1 MRWPEKLNK
10 KTMKKESVL
19 HPIEMNAKIE
29 LSSVSVLNF
38 TLPFDE
44 SISPDDWIG
53 YETPDG
59 SKSKFRVSKIVN
71 SYGKNKNVSL
81 LHGICTLGDTTIN
94 GEGIITGTFSEIVS
108 QLLEQ
113 QENTYWELGNFVQTE
128 EETIEFYNDNLLD
141 LFIEAQSIFGDYA
154 VTYDMDDFPW
164 KINIVKLPEK
174 SGCHGR
180 FSRNLDGVTINVL
193 KDNLCT
199 RVKIDG
205 TEGHVDS
212 DTIDKYGIISKVIY
226 VAKGATETQI
236 QRYIKR
242 FFDNYKEPIVS
253 IKLDV
258 RDLYT
263 ITGEFFDKFELGK
276 ICHCYLPED
285 NLDVDL
291 RIVTLEYVDL
301 IGSKEKV
308 YVSLNKKMPTLRDIL
323 VDQQKQQRKSG
334 AGRKRQE
341 KKNKEFSDLIYD
353 AYIDIDKNRGNIDL
367 YVEKLNQLTEEKDI
381 LEIRLDSEVEEI
393 TIRATELQND
403 IEAADARITV
413 NAREIEQRVKSGEL
427 ISSINQTA
435 EEIKISANKI
445 NLSGYVTASQL
456 SATNATI
463 NNLISGVTTATVIK
477 ASAFSGGTFNGS
489 TVTASQVTTDGFTLA
504 NKYITK
510 RSMSVSTPS
519 GTQTI
524 YYLGYTA

>member
-29 LSSVSVLNF
+29 LSSVSILNF

-44 SISPDDWIG
+44 SISPDDWIE

-94 GEGIITGTFSEIVS
+94 GEGIIKGTFAEIVS

-128 EETIEFYNDNLLD
+128 EETIEFYNDNLLE
-141 LFIEAQSIFGDYA
+141 LFIEVQSIFGDYA

-205 TEGHVDS
+205 IEGHVDS

-226 VAKGATETQI
+226 VAKEATETQK

-367 YVEKLNQLTEEKDI
+367 YAEKLNQLTNEKDI
-381 LEIRLDSEVEEI
+381 LEIRLDSEVEKI

-445 NLSGYVTASQL
+445 NLSGYVTVSQL
-456 SATNATI
+456 QSTNAS
-463 NNLISGVTTATVIK
+463 ISNITSGITTATVLK
-477 ASAFSGGTFNGS
+477 ATLFTGETLDVTYGKFDSITFGGKLCS
-489 TVTASQVTTDGFTLA
+489 R
-504 NKYITK
+504 
-510 RSMSVSTPS
+510 RSVEVSTPS
-519 GTQTI
+519 GSTTL
-524 YYLGYTA
+524 YYLAYTP